1 MAILRV
7 LSISFV
13 ATAAMLAVAGCDRGG
28 DAARN
33 AGSTS
38 ATLAQPAPPTPSA
51 STPMPVSP
59 SGTTNASTAAQ
70 GTDLSNSTRATG
82 NSNTYQPPSGDN
94 PAPGASGASV
104 RGAGSAA
111 SGIPGAASSS
121 TGQTTSSQTLG
132 TSPQPNDGT
141 LPGGTT
147 GSTGSRRG
155 GGKS

>member
-1 MAILRV
+1 MALLRA
-7 LSISFV
+7 LSLSLV

-28 DAARN
+28 DGARN

-38 ATLAQPAPPTPSA
+38 ATLAQPAPPAPSA

-94 PAPGASGASV
+94 PAPGATGASV

-111 SGIPGAASSS
+111 SGVPGAASS

-132 TSPQPNDGT
+132 TSVPPNDGT